1 LRATVVVRRLG
12 PLLIAAV
19 LTGSGSSEAQQAGAE
34 AAAAAD
40 AGQEGCGSV
49 VLVRCAQREPDT
61 TGPADSRQ
69 ATGEKLQSR
78 RLRQVQAQAGLDA
91 VEITAERPTEQP
103 PDSWESF
110 RQSVTQTATPGCLQP
125 DALRREPFA
134 AQGLLRLPFLLH
146 AAAVGNCR

>member
-1 LRATVVVRRLG
+1 
-12 PLLIAAV
+12 LLIAAM
-19 LTGSGSSEAQQAGAE
+19 LIDSGSSEAQQAGAE
-34 AAAAAD
+34 AAAAGDTA
-40 AGQEGCGSV
+40 QEGCGSV

-61 TGPADSRQ
+61 TEPADSRQ
-69 ATGEKLQSR
+69 ATGQKLQSR

-103 PDSWESF
+103 LDSWESF
-110 RQSVTQTATPGCLQP
+110 RQSVVQGATPGCSQP
-125 DALRREPFA
+125 DALRREPFP